1 MFWMG
6 SGTIFGPVKLIVA
19 LPLPL
24 LELTTPPTRIAPAR
38 IELAIVIVALAPS
51 VAAGPPGYA
60 TALLDVVKI
69 ADIKDEV
76 DSTNKRWTEQFCSA
90 NERAHAGTTPTRYRY
105 YASCFAG
112 KEAVT
117 KALGTGFAGD
127 ITWRGIE
134 ILRRESG
141 APYVRLSGEVLEL
154 ASNMGITDWFIS
166 ISYLD
171 EIAMVSVIAV
181 GNDCAANGG

>member
-1 MFWMG
+1 M
-6 SGTIFGPVKLIVA
+6 
-19 LPLPL
+19 
-24 LELTTPPTRIAPAR
+24 RI
-38 IELAIVIVALAPS
+38 IGHGI
-51 VAAGPPGYA
+51 
-60 TALLDVVKI
+60 DVVKI

-76 DSTNKRWTEQFCSA
+76 DSTNKRWSEQFCSA
-90 NERAHAGTTPTRYRY
+90 DERKHAGTIPARYRY

-117 KALGTGFAGD
+117 KTLGTGFAGD

-134 ILRRESG
+134 ILRRKSG

-154 ASNMGITDWFIS
+154 ATSMRITDWFIS

-171 EIAMVSVIAV
+171 EIAMASVIAV
-181 GNDCAANGG
+181 GD